1 MEVGKIKSAIESIL
15 FASGDPVPAE
25 RIALILDIPVETV
38 FESASSL
45 SEEYASGGRGIR
57 LARMEDRLQLCSSP
71 EYAEC
76 VMRTLELRKP
86 PKLTKPA
93 LEVLATVAYFQ
104 PVTRAYIDRV
114 RGVDS
119 SYTVGILTERGLI
132 EPCGRSDAP
141 GRPVLY
147 KTGDAF
153 LRALGLKS
161 LDELPE
167 LPDPKSD
174 EGLARLKDVAE
185 SLIVDGQTMI
195 GEKEN
200 TPYKKK

>member
-1 MEVGKIKSAIESIL
+1 MAIFEIKSAIESIL
-15 FASGDPVPAE
+15 FASGDPMPAE
-25 RIALILDIPVETV
+25 RIALVLDIPVEEV
-38 FESASSL
+38 FACALRL
-45 SEEYASGGRGIR
+45 SEEYERDGRGIR
-57 LARMEDRLQLCSSP
+57 LVRMENRLQLCSSP
-71 EYAEC
+71 EYAEFI
-76 VMRTLELRKP
+76 MRALEQRKS

-104 PVTRAYIDRV
+104 PVTRAYIDKV

-153 LRALGLKS
+153 LRTVAISS
-161 LDELPE
+161 LDELPP
-167 LPDPKSD
+167 LPDLKSD
-174 EGLARLKDVAE
+174 EGLKKLKDAAE
-185 SLIVDGQTMI
+185 SFAVDGQIMI
-195 GEKEN
+195 CEKEN
-200 TPYKKK
+200 IPEMK